1 MQRQLQLLTIF
12 TTHPILGFWFWIYQ
26 ASEYAKVAQS
36 SEYAWICPNMLAFVL
51 FPHCNH
57 LFPGTCGYLFQCLYE
72 TSSYSLKECEV
83 VFWKRQNFDF
93 FFLFNCW
100 IWLVFCFRLKTFA
113 RFQIFAR
120 FLRHWNTGLVSSSA
134 SLTSWG
140 DGASLALA
148 DHPSSDCATIK
159 IPYEVDVL
167 HRPALHSIFLYW
179 VG

>member
-1 MQRQLQLLTIF
+1 MNT
-12 TTHPILGFWFWIYQ
+12 P
-26 ASEYAKVAQS
+26 EYAQICWLLFYFPIVITCFLERVVIYFNVYTKLVVI
-36 SEYAWICPNMLAFVL
+36 AWRNARL
-51 FPHCNH
+51 FFGRDKI
-57 LFPGTCGYLFQCLYE
+57 LI
-72 TSSYSLKECEV
+72 
-83 VFWKRQNFDF
+83 F
-93 FFLFNCW
+93 FFFFNCW
-100 IWLVFCFRLKTFA
+100 IWFVFCFRLKTFA
-113 RFQIFAR
+113 RFQIVAR

-148 DHPSSDCATIK
+148 DHPSSDRATIK